1 MIAENNN
8 KQPILFTAEYL
19 REIYAS
25 DVLCSYV

>member
-1 MIAENNN
+1 MIAENN

-19 REIYAS
+19 REIYVS